1 LRILFLNPAGHLGGA
16 ERSLLDLMASIG
28 THPEL
33 RSVRLGLVVGGDGPL
48 VEEATRRGVQV
59 YSLPLTKHLVAVG
72 DSGLRSAGK
81 RASFLR
87 QSAFGRA
94 ALEIPPYALRLRA
107 VIREFAPTVVHS
119 NGIKM
124 HLLAAA
130 VRSRAPLVWHVRD
143 FIGERPLARRA
154 MRGLAGRADAAIAIS
169 NAVSVDARGFMGR
182 TPVSVVYDAID
193 VDSFNPDGP
202 IADLDRLA
210 GLDAPPRG
218 TLRIGLVAT
227 YARWKGHELFLDA
240 ARRVIDARLDIPVRF
255 YVVGGPIY
263 DTVAS
268 QYSEDELRG
277 IVSRLGLDAHVGF
290 VPFQRRIDAAFR
302 ALDVVVHASA
312 RPEPFGRTIVEAM
325 ATGKAL
331 VAPREGG
338 AAELYQD
345 GIDAIGVPA
354 RDPAALAAALQTLAE
369 QPARRESLGKS
380 ARAAAVARFS
390 LPRLAEQVF
399 EVYRATSRSID
410 REIAGRKP

>member
-1 LRILFLNPAGHLGGA
+1 
-16 ERSLLDLMASIG
+16 M
-28 THPEL
+28 
-33 RSVRLGLVVGGDGPL
+33 
-48 VEEATRRGVQV
+48 
-59 YSLPLTKHLVAVG
+59 G
-72 DSGLRSAGK
+72 DSGLRADGE
-81 RASFLR
+81 RGSFLR

-94 ALEIPPYALRLRA
+94 AVEIPRYALRLRA
-107 VIREFAPTVVHS
+107 AIRAFAPTVVHS

-130 VRSRAPLVWHVRD
+130 VRTRTPVVWHVRD

-154 MRGLAGRADAAIAIS
+154 MGGLAGRADAVIAIS
-169 NAVSVDARGFMGR
+169 NAVSRDAHEFAGN

-193 VDSFNPDGP
+193 VDAFNPTGP
-202 IADLDRLA
+202 IADLDQLA
-210 GLDAPPRG
+210 GLDAPSG
-218 TLRIGLVAT
+218 GILRVGLVAT

-240 ARRVIDARLDIPVRF
+240 ARRVIEARLETPVRF

-268 QYSEDELRG
+268 QYGEDELRG
-277 IVSRLGLDAHVGF
+277 IVSRLGLQAHVGF
-290 VPFQRRIDAAFR
+290 VPFQARIDAAFR

-338 AAELYQD
+338 AAELFHD

-354 RDPAALAAALQTLAE
+354 RDPAALAAALQLLAA
-369 QPARRESLGKS
+369 QPARRASLGKS

-399 EVYRATSRSID
+399 DVYRAASGEIR
-410 REIAGRKP
+410 REIAGLRT